1 MFAPLPVYE
10 AAYGG
15 ISLFGYWPA
24 PTGSMPVGAQND
36 TELSRRQSN
45 LESFEG
51 IKILKLL
58 ACALRQGFNRVPVD
72 RARAAGAPSVSAFP
86 IPEWIALGC
95 GRR

>member
-36 TELSRRQSN
+36 AELSRRQSN

-51 IKILKLL
+51 NKIMKAPLVRCGKPLPG
-58 ACALRQGFNRVPVD
+58 AVD
-72 RARAAGAPSVSAFP
+72 RARERQAHLPFLHLLFP
-86 IPEWIALGC
+86 NGS
-95 GRR
+95 R

>member
-1 MFAPLPVYE
+1 MYE

-36 TELSRRQSN
+36 AELSRRQSN

-51 IKILKLL
+51 NKIMKAPLVRCGKPLSRDSSR
-58 ACALRQGFNRVPVD
+58 CRGTVD
-72 RARAAGAPSVSAFP
+72 RACKRQAHSPFLHFLFP
-86 IPEWIALGC
+86 NGS
-95 GRR
+95 R